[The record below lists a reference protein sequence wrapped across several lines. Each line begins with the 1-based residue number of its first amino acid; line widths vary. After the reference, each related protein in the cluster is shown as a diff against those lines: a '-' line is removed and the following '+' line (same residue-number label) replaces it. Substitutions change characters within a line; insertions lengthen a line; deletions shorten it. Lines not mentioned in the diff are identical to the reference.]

1 MGRPRSCSPS
11 KTEDFSLRLPP
22 SLQGLLDYVRDIGLR
37 HGMVRHWMTTGCWN
51 NQLSQGNQ
59 EVSSLA
65 EPMQPAWA
73 YTCSGFWK
81 EDSASS
87 HTHTLTNSS
96 IPDAP
101 QRERTL
107 DFCNSSLSGHMY
119 PSTAWYVASGTHH
132 TGAEVM

>member
-11 KTEDFSLRLPP
+11 KTEDFSLRLLP

-51 NQLSQGNQ
+51 NQISQGNQ
-59 EVSSLA
+59 EVSSLS
-65 EPMQPAWA
+65 EPMQPTWA

-87 HTHTLTNSS
+87 SPPRPINQLLNPRCSSKRKNFGFLQQFSLWTHVSQHSVVCGQRNSPHRS
-96 IPDAP
+96 
-101 QRERTL
+101 
-107 DFCNSSLSGHMY
+107 
-119 PSTAWYVASGTHH
+119 
-132 TGAEVM
+132 